1 MPSTFI
7 GKLCKFISR
16 ISRTRVVLFVT
27 LGACPG
33 IHLGFHPGS
42 HPAIRTASPGIH
54 LGFHPGIHPAIRTAS
69 PGIHLDSHSA
79 IRTTSPGIHLGSHS
93 ALRTVSPGIHLCSHS
108 ALRTASPGIHPCSH
122 SALRTATVAREFTR
136 VFSRVLSLL
145 KPVTREFT
153 LLLTQAPKGR
163 NQKGNRQEY
172 RAKKHILRN
181 TSPSGHGSGGSSPS
195 IWLAL

>member
-79 IRTTSPGIHLGSHS
+79 IRT
-93 ALRTVSPGIHLCSHS
+93 ASPGIHLCSHS
-108 ALRTASPGIHPCSH
+108 ALG
-122 SALRTATVAREFTR
+122 TATVAREFTR

>member
-1 MPSTFI
+1 M
-7 GKLCKFISR
+7 
-16 ISRTRVVLFVT
+16 T

-54 LGFHPGIHPAIRTAS
+54 LGFHPGSHPAIQTAS
-69 PGIHLDSHSA
+69 PGIHLGSHSA
-79 IRTTSPGIHLGSHS
+79 IRTTSPGIHSDSHS
-93 ALRTVSPGIHLCSHS
+93 AYGTV
-108 ALRTASPGIHPCSH
+108 SPGIHPCSH

-136 VFSRVLSLL
+136 DFSRVLSLL